1 VVGPVDPEPI
11 DTGCEVR
18 TLESRL
24 DPRSSEYE
32 RNHTAYRE
40 LVDVLRERQ
49 GVAIDGGPG
58 RARAIER
65 HLGRGKILVRDRID
79 CVTDDGTAF
88 LELSTLSGYG
98 QYDDAAPGAGIVTGI
113 GVVHDV
119 PYVFIA
125 NDATVKGGSLL
136 PTSIKKHV
144 RAQQIADENDLGVIY
159 LVDSGGAFLPLQDE
173 IFPDKDHFGGSFY
186 RQARMSA
193 RGLPQ
198 LSVVLG
204 GCTAGGAYVPAL
216 SDEVIMVEGI
226 GRIFLG
232 GPPIV
237 KAALGEIIEA
247 DDLGGAALHTRKSGV
262 SDYLA
267 MDEREAYGKLREL
280 CLATNQRRLGE
291 RSGGSNECAPEPPAH
306 DPAQIYGI
314 VSADD
319 RIPFEVLEIV
329 ARLADGSKFSAFK
342 PEWGESIVCG
352 FARIWGHQVG
362 VIANQGIIFSESAL
376 KATHFIELCEQ
387 RRIPLLFLQNTS
399 GYMVGRDS
407 EIAGIAKHGAKMV
420 SAVANATVP
429 KYTVL
434 IGGSYGAGNY
444 GMCGRGF
451 EPRFLFAWPNS
462 RIATMSAQTAQ
473 TVLVDIRLAGMKG
486 GDTTDEEVAAL
497 RAEVAAQYETQSDP
511 YYATSR
517 LWDDG
522 LIDPLHTRDALGLCL
537 ALAARQDAP
546 ARGPGIVYRM

>member
-1 VVGPVDPEPI
+1 MIPITSHVD
-11 DTGCEVR
+11 
-18 TLESRL
+18 
-24 DPRSSEYE
+24 RSSAAFRDNAAAYAEL
-32 RNHTAYRE
+32 TAT
-40 LVDVLRERQ
+40 LRERMTW
-49 GVAIDGGPG
+49 AIGGGPG
-58 RARAIER
+58 RERSIER
-65 HLGRGKILVRDRID
+65 HLDRGKVLVRDRIAM
-79 CVTDDGTAF
+79 VTDHDTPF
-88 LELSTLSGYG
+88 LELSTLSGFG

-113 GVVHDV
+113 GVVHGA
-119 PYVFIA
+119 PYMFIA

-136 PTSIKKHV
+136 PVSIKKHV
-144 RAQQIADENDLGVIY
+144 RAQEIADQNDLGVIY

-186 RQARMSA
+186 RQARLSA

-237 KAALGEIIEA
+237 KAALGEVIDPDE
-247 DDLGGAALHTRKSGV
+247 LGGALLHTHVSGV

-267 MDEREAYGKLREL
+267 DTEAEAYGRLREI
-280 CLATNQRRLGE
+280 CETTNQRRLDE
-291 RSGGSNECAPEPPAH
+291 RTGWIDSIEPEPPAH
-306 DPAQIYGI
+306 PAEDIYGI
-314 VSADD
+314 ISADS
-319 RIPFEVLEIV
+319 RIPFDATEII
-329 ARLADGSKFSAFK
+329 ARIVDGSRFAAFK
-342 PEWGESIVCG
+342 PEWGTSIICG
-352 FARIWGHQVG
+352 FARIWGHLVG
-362 VIANQGIIFSESAL
+362 VVANNGIIFSDAAL

-407 EIAGIAKHGAKMV
+407 EAAGIAKHGAKMV
-420 SAVANATVP
+420 AAVANATVP
-429 KYTVL
+429 RYTVL

-451 EPRFLFAWPNS
+451 NPRFLFAWPNS
-462 RIATMSAQTAQ
+462 RIATMAADTAE

-486 GDTTDEEVAAL
+486 SDTTEDEVGAM
-497 RAEVAAQYETQSDP
+497 RAEVRSQYEEQSDP

-522 LIDPLHTRDALGLCL
+522 LIDPIHTRDTLGLCL
-537 ALAARQDAP
+537 ALAARQDEPAP
-546 ARGPGIVYRM
+546 GSGLVYRM

>member
-1 VVGPVDPEPI
+1 MRPIVSRI
-11 DTGCEVR
+11 DTGSQLYADNVGAYDQLLT
-18 TLESRL
+18 TLV
-24 DPRSSEYE
+24 E
-32 RNHTAYRE
+32 RQQFAISGGKG
-40 LVDVLRERQ
+40 RERS
-49 GVAIDGGPG
+49 
-58 RARAIER
+58 IER
-65 HLGRGKILVRDRID
+65 HLGRDKVMVRDRID
-79 CVTDDGTAF
+79 MVIDRATPF
-88 LELSTLSGYG
+88 LEFSTLSGWG

-113 GVVHDV
+113 GVVHGT

-136 PTSIKKHV
+136 PVAIKKHV
-144 RAQQIADENDLGVIY
+144 RAQEIAEENELGVIY

-186 RQARMSA
+186 RQARLSA
-193 RGLPQ
+193 QGLPQ

-216 SDEVIMVEGI
+216 SDEVIMVRGI

-237 KAALGEIIEA
+237 KAALGEIIDPDE
-247 DDLGGAALHTRKSGV
+247 LGGAELHTQVSGV
-262 SDYLA
+262 SDYMA
-267 MDEREAYGKLREL
+267 DSEREAYGKLREI
-280 CLATNQRRLGE
+280 CETTNQRHIDE
-291 RSGGSNECAPEPPAH
+291 RQGWVDWTEPEPPLFDA
-306 DPAQIYGI
+306 AEIYGI
-314 VSADD
+314 ISADD
-319 RIPFEVLEIV
+319 RIPFDATEII
-329 ARLADGSKFSAFK
+329 ARMVDGSRFSAFK

-352 FARIWGHQVG
+352 YARIWGHMVG
-362 VIANQGIIFSESAL
+362 IVANNGIIFSESAL

-407 EIAGIAKHGAKMV
+407 EAGGIAKNGAKMV
-420 SAVANATVP
+420 AAVANATVP

-451 EPRFLFAWPNS
+451 NPRFLFAWPNS
-462 RIATMSAQTAQ
+462 RIATMAADTAE
-473 TVLVDIRLAGMKG
+473 TVLVDIRMGGMKG
-486 GDTTDEEVAAL
+486 ADTTEEQLAEI
-497 RAEVAAQYETQSDP
+497 RAEIRGQYETQSDP

-522 LIDPLHTRDALGLCL
+522 LIDPADTRDALGLCL
-537 ALAARQDAP
+537 ALAARQDEP
-546 ARGPGIVYRM
+546 TPGPKLTYRM

>member
-1 VVGPVDPEPI
+1 MRPI
-11 DTGCEVR
+11 
-18 TLESRL
+18 ESRI
-24 DPRSSEYE
+24 DPRSAEYDG
-32 RNHTAYRE
+32 NQQAYE
-40 LVDVLRERQ
+40 SLLGTLRERQ
-49 GVAIDGGPG
+49 QDAIDGGPG
-58 RARAIER
+58 RGRSIER
-65 HLGRGKILVRDRID
+65 HLARGKIMVRDRID
-79 CVTDDGTAF
+79 CVIDEGSPF
-88 LELSTLSGYG
+88 LELSTLSGYD
-98 QYDDAAPGAGIVTGI
+98 QYEGVAPGAGIVTGI
-113 GVVHDV
+113 GPVHDV
-119 PYVFIA
+119 PYMFIA

-136 PTSIKKHV
+136 PASIKKHV
-144 RAQQIADENDLGVIY
+144 RAQEIAEQNGIGTIY

-193 RGLPQ
+193 MGLPQ

-226 GRIFLG
+226 GRIYLG

-237 KAALGEIIEA
+237 KAALGEIVEP
-247 DDLGGAALHTRKSGV
+247 DDLGGAALHTRTSGV

-267 MDEREAYGKLREL
+267 TSEREAYGKLREL
-280 CLATNQRRLGE
+280 CLATNQRHVDARQGWLDWTE
-291 RSGGSNECAPEPPAH
+291 PEPPAH
-306 DPAQIYGI
+306 DPTEIYGI
-314 VSADD
+314 VSSDD
-319 RIPFEVLEIV
+319 RIPFDAQEII
-329 ARLADGSKFSAFK
+329 ARMVDGSRFSPFK

-352 FARIWGHQVG
+352 FARIWGHLVG

-387 RRIPLLFLQNTS
+387 RRVPLLFLQNTS

-407 EIAGIAKHGAKMV
+407 EAGGIAKNGAKMV
-420 SAVANATVP
+420 AAVANATVP

-451 EPRFLFAWPNS
+451 NPRFLFAWPNS
-462 RIATMSAQTAQ
+462 RIATMSAETAQ

-486 GDTTDEEVAAL
+486 AETTEEEVAAL

-522 LIDPLHTRDALGLCL
+522 LIDPAHTRDALGLCL

-546 ARGPGIVYRM
+546 EPGPGLVYRM

>member
-1 VVGPVDPEPI
+1 M
-11 DTGCEVR
+11 R
-18 TLESRL
+18 ALETRI
-24 DPRSSEYE
+24 DPRSPEFG
-32 RNHTAYRE
+32 RNREAYRG
-40 LVDVLRERQ
+40 LVAVLRERQ
-49 GVAIDGGPG
+49 REVLEGGPG
-58 RARAIER
+58 RERSIER
-65 HLGRGKILVRDRID
+65 HLARGKLMVRDRID
-79 CVTDDGTAF
+79 CVIDDGSPF
-88 LELSTLSGYG
+88 LELSTLSGFG
-98 QYDDAAPGAGIVTGI
+98 QYGDEAPGAGIVTGI
-113 GVVHDV
+113 GLVHGV
-119 PYVFIA
+119 PWVFIA

-136 PTSIKKHV
+136 PVSIKKHV
-144 RAQQIADENDLGVIY
+144 RAQQIAEENGLGVIY

-193 RGLPQ
+193 MGLPQ

-237 KAALGEIIEA
+237 KAALGEIIEP
-247 DDLGGAALHTRKSGV
+247 DELGGAALHTRTSGV

-267 MDEREAYGKLREL
+267 LSEREAYGKLREL
-280 CLATNQRRLGE
+280 CLATGQRRIDE
-291 RSGGSNECAPEPPAH
+291 PSGWMDLREPEEPAH
-306 DPAQIYGI
+306 PASELYGI

-319 RIPFEVLEIV
+319 RIPFDSLEII
-329 ARLADGSKFSAFK
+329 ARLVDGSKLQVFK

-352 FARIWGHQVG
+352 FARIWGHLVG
-362 VIANQGIIFSESAL
+362 IIANQGIIFSESAL

-387 RRIPLLFLQNTS
+387 RRVPLLFLQNTS

-407 EIAGIAKHGAKMV
+407 EAAGIAKHGAKMV
-420 SAVANATVP
+420 AAVANATVP

-451 EPRFLFAWPNS
+451 APRFLFAWPNS
-462 RIATMSAQTAQ
+462 RIATMSAETAQ

-486 GDTTDEEVAAL
+486 GQTGAAEVAAL
-497 RAEVAAQYETQSDP
+497 RAEVARQYETQSDP

-522 LIDPLHTRDALGLCL
+522 LIDPADTRPALGLCL
-537 ALAARQDAP
+537 ALAARQPAP
-546 ARGPGIVYRM
+546 ATGPGLVYRM